1 MLETATTQPDQRAA
15 FDRAHAERA
24 QAFKVAVKWAGSVL
38 ASMLPTAKTKR
49 ADQTGQPLNC
59 DCPA

>member
-1 MLETATTQPDQRAA
+1 MLETATTQSDQRVA

-24 QAFKVAVKWAGSVL
+24 RAFKTAAKWVRSLLISARP
-38 ASMLPTAKTKR
+38 AAKTKR
-49 ADQTGQPLNC
+49 ADQAGQPLNC